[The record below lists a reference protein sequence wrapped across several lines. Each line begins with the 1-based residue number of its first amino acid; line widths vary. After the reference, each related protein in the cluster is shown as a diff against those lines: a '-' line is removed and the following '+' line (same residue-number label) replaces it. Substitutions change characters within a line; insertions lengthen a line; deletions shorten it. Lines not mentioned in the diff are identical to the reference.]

1 VRLAL
6 ARALTAAGAYPE
18 AVAAYRDAVTREP
31 HDAEG
36 WRRLGEALLHL
47 AADSQGAIDA
57 LREGLRLDPQ
67 SARGYGALAEALH
80 ALGEYPEAAA
90 SFAEAVRLDP
100 DFLANRPAA
109 QEIEAASRRGAA
121 WPPAPGQPG
130 SPPGS

>member
-1 VRLAL
+1 VAL
-6 ARALTAAGAYPE
+6 ARALSAAGAFPE
-18 AVAAYRDAVTREP
+18 AVTAYRDAARITP
-31 HDAEG
+31 DDAES

-47 AADSQGAIDA
+47 AADPQGAIDA
-57 LREGLRLDPQ
+57 LREGLRIDPR

-90 SFAEAVRLDP
+90 SYAEAVRLDP

-121 WPPAPGQPG
+121 WPAPDQG
-130 SPPGS
+130 SATGS